1 MNCEHL
7 IFMRDNLDLNQR
19 EMAEKLNVSKST
31 YARWET
37 GEKIIPLKHLIN
49 FCNLT
54 NSTLD
59 YAIGLTDKK
68 EKSNTKIV
76 IDKIKIGDNIKKIRT
91 DNNLSQSEF
100 AKSINTTQS
109 VISSYEKCHTLIQ
122 TSFLYDICVKYKIS
136 SNLIIN

>member
-1 MNCEHL
+1 
-7 IFMRDNLDLNQR
+7 MRDNLDLNQR

-54 NSTLD
+54 NNTLD

-76 IDKIKIGDNIKKIRT
+76 IDKIKIGNNIKKIRT

-109 VISSYEKCHTLIQ
+109 VISSYESGNTLIQ
-122 TSFLYDICVKYKIS
+122 TSFLYDICLKYDVS
-136 SNLIIN
+136 ANDIIK

>member
-54 NSTLD
+54 NNTLD

-91 DNNLSQSEF
+91 DNNLS
-100 AKSINTTQS
+100 
-109 VISSYEKCHTLIQ
+109 
-122 TSFLYDICVKYKIS
+122 
-136 SNLIIN
+136 

>member
-19 EMAEKLNVSKST
+19 EMAKKLKVSKST

-37 GEKIIPLKHLIN
+37 GEKIIPLTHLIN

-54 NSTLD
+54 NNTLD

-76 IDKIKIGDNIKKIRT
+76 IDKIKIGNNIRKIRN

-109 VISSYEKCHTLIQ
+109 VISAYETGNTLIQ
-122 TSFLYDICVKYKIS
+122 TSFLYDICVKYKIY
-136 SNLIIN
+136 SNYIIN

>member
-54 NSTLD
+54 NNTLD

-68 EKSNTKIV
+68 EKLNTKIR
-76 IDKIKIGDNIKKIRT
+76 INKNKIGNNIRKIRT

-109 VISSYEKCHTLIQ
+109 VISAYETGHTLIQ
-122 TSFLYDICVKYKIS
+122 TAFLYDICLKYKIY
-136 SNLIIN
+136 SNYIIN

>member
-54 NSTLD
+54 NNTLD

-68 EKSNTKIV
+68 EKLNTKIV